1 MGFLFRKEDGL
12 EGFYQKFVESRVN
25 GVKVGQKCTVMM
37 YGPTGS
43 GKSHTMFGIPN
54 EPGIVYKSLKGILG
68 EGVDEDG
75 ERLGVGTFV

>member
-1 MGFLFRKEDGL
+1 
-12 EGFYQKFVESRVN
+12 
-25 GVKVGQKCTVMM
+25 M